1 MKTDKIYKIGFMGSG
16 KTTVGR
22 ELAEQL
28 RWDFADSDQIIEE
41 REGMS
46 IDDIFKTKGEP
57 YFRALETGILKE
69 FLPRRVVVIATGGGA
84 FAQRVNSDLMLRDG
98 LVVWPFV
105 PFKIIRE
112 RLSPPEQTRTRPLMQ
127 RPRKEI
133 EKRFKDRLAAY
144 RNAHLVVNG
153 VGIPAEIAE
162 DIIKQRIKYL

>member
-1 MKTDKIYKIGFMGSG
+1 MRTDKIYKVGFMGSG

-22 ELAEQL
+22 ELANQL
-28 RWDFADSDQIIEE
+28 QWDFADSDKIIEE

-69 FLPRRVVVIATGGGA
+69 LLPRRAIVIATGGGA
-84 FAQRVNSDLMLRDG
+84 FAQRVNRELMLQDG

-105 PFKIIRE
+105 SLKIIRE

-127 RPRKEI
+127 RPEKEV
-133 EKRFKDRLAAY
+133 EKRFKDRLEAY

-153 VGIPAEIAE
+153 MGTPVEIAE
-162 DIIKQRIKYL
+162 DIIIQRRKY